1 MRPIRVI
8 ESAEPAVLARF
19 DVIVDVR
26 SPGEFAQDHVP
37 GAVNLPVLSDAE
49 RAEVG
54 TIYVQESRFRA
65 NRIGA
70 AYVAANIARHLTE
83 AMADWPA
90 ETQPLIYCWRGGNRS
105 GAMATILQRVG
116 WHTAVLA
123 GGYRTWRR
131 HVQARLYDQ
140 DCPVQF
146 VLLDGDTGSAKTEL
160 LARLAA
166 RGVQTLDLEGLAA
179 HRGSLLG
186 ALADR
191 PQPDQKLF
199 ETRLLTALDGLDPA
213 RPVIAEAESSK
224 IGDRVIPP
232 AVWRAMQAAARI
244 EIVAPRP
251 VRAAYLVHA
260 YADLIADPDRL
271 EAMFDRLPIRPSPVR
286 REAWRGLMAQGRFA
300 ELAEALMELH
310 YDPAYA
316 RARRKDGRTPQARLT
331 TDSLDDA
338 AQDRLADE
346 VARSAT
352 GL

>member
-1 MRPIRVI
+1 MRPIGVI
-8 ESAEPAVLARF
+8 ETADAATLSGF
-19 DVIVDVR
+19 DMIVDVR

-37 GAVNLPVLSDAE
+37 GAINLPVLSDAE

-70 AYVAANIARHLTE
+70 AYVAANIARHLTT

-90 ETQPLIYCWRGGNRS
+90 EARPLIYCWRGGNRS

-116 WHTAVLA
+116 WPVAVLS

-131 HVQARLYDQ
+131 HVQTRLYDQ
-140 DCPVQF
+140 DCPVRF
-146 VLLDGDTGSAKTEL
+146 VLLDGDTGSAKTEIL
-160 LARLAA
+160 GRLAA
-166 RGVQTLDLEGLAA
+166 RGAQTLDLEGLAA

-199 ETRLLTALDGLDPA
+199 ETRLLQALDGFDPA
-213 RPVIAEAESSK
+213 CPVIAEAESSK
-224 IGDRVIPP
+224 IGDRMIPP
-232 AVWRAMQAAARI
+232 AVWRAMQVAPRI
-244 EIVAPRP
+244 EIAAPRS
-251 VRAAYLVHA
+251 VRAAYLVRA
-260 YADLIADPDRL
+260 YADLIADPARL
-271 EAMFDRLPIRPSPVR
+271 EAMFDRLPVRPSPAR
-286 REAWRGLMAQGRFA
+286 REAWRALMAEGRFA

-316 RARRKDGRTPQARLT
+316 RSRRKEGRSALARLE
-331 TDSLDDA
+331 TDGLDGA
-338 AQDRLADE
+338 AQDRLAEAIRQRIAD
-346 VARSAT
+346 A
-352 GL
+352 

>member
-8 ESAEPAVLARF
+8 ESAEPAALAGF

-70 AYVAANIARHLTE
+70 AYVAANVARHLTT

-90 ETQPLIYCWRGGNRS
+90 EAQPLIYCWRGGNRS

-116 WHTAVLA
+116 WPTAVLA

-199 ETRLLTALDGLDPA
+199 ETQLLTALDGLDPA

-232 AVWRAMQAAARI
+232 AVWRAMQAAPRF
-244 EIVAPRP
+244 EIAAPRP
-251 VRAAYLVHA
+251 VRADYLVRA

-271 EAMFDRLPIRPSPVR
+271 EAMFDRLPIRPSPAR
-286 REAWRGLMAQGRFA
+286 REAWRGLMAQGRYA

-316 RARRKDGRTPQARLT
+316 RARRKDGRSPQARID

-338 AQDRLADE
+338 AQDRLADRI
-346 VARSAT
+346 VTLMTA
-352 GL
+352 L

>member
-8 ESAEPAVLARF
+8 ESAEPAVLAGF

-70 AYVAANIARHLTE
+70 AYVAANIARHLTTT
-83 AMADWPA
+83 MSDWPSEA
-90 ETQPLIYCWRGGNRS
+90 QPLIYCWRGGNRS

-116 WHTAVLA
+116 WPTAVLA

-140 DCPVQF
+140 DCPVRF
-146 VLLDGDTGSAKTEL
+146 VLIDGDTGSAKTEIL
-160 LARLAA
+160 GRLAA
-166 RGVQTLDLEGLAA
+166 RGLQTLDLEGLAA

-186 ALADR
+186 ALAGR

-199 ETRLLTALDGLDPA
+199 ETQLLAALEGFDPA

-224 IGDRVIPP
+224 IGDRMIPP
-232 AVWRAMQAAARI
+232 AVWRAMQAAPRI

-251 VRAAYLVHA
+251 VRAAYLVYA
-260 YADLIADPDRL
+260 YADLIAEPARL
-271 EAMFDRLPIRPSPVR
+271 EAMFDRLPVRPSPAR
-286 REAWRGLMAQGRFA
+286 REAWRRLMAQGRFD

-316 RARRKDGRTPQARLT
+316 RARRRDGREPLAQLDTG
-331 TDSLDDA
+331 SLDAA
-338 AQDRLADE
+338 AQDRLASLIE
-346 VARSAT
+346 
-352 GL
+352 GLLSDL

>member
-8 ESAEPAVLARF
+8 ESAEPAALAGF

-70 AYVAANIARHLTE
+70 AYVAANIARHLTT

-90 ETQPLIYCWRGGNRS
+90 EAQPLIYCWRGGNRS

-116 WHTAVLA
+116 WPTAVLA

-199 ETRLLTALDGLDPA
+199 ETQLLTALDGLDPA

-232 AVWRAMQAAARI
+232 AVWRAMQAAPRL
-244 EIVAPRP
+244 EIAAPRP
-251 VRAAYLVHA
+251 VRADYLVRA

-271 EAMFDRLPIRPSPVR
+271 EAMFDRLPIRPSPAR
-286 REAWRGLMAQGRFA
+286 REAWRGLMAQGRYA

-316 RARRKDGRTPQARLT
+316 RARRKDGRAPQAHID

-338 AQDRLADE
+338 AQNRIADRIVTLMTA
-346 VARSAT
+346 
-352 GL
+352 L